1 MKELGAVV
9 ELPTLEP
16 ISVRLR
22 KMSSKE
28 LNTLLAKVQ
37 RELKSRKKKKPKRV
51 KQVGERFRYW
61 TLYVLRLE
69 NGNYYVGITAVT
81 ALQRFRKHKS
91 GKGAVWTK
99 LNPPIEIIHE
109 ESLGYLY
116 ESQAVKLETDKTL
129 EVMKTYGIERVRGG
143 SLVQVNAVVHKKT
156 ATKLMNKL
164 DGIEEVRLY
173 E

>member
-1 MKELGAVV
+1 MKELGAMV
-9 ELPTLEP
+9 ELSTLEP
-16 ISVRLR
+16 ISLRLR
-22 KMSSKE
+22 KMSRKD
-28 LNTLLAKVQ
+28 LNTLLAKVK
-37 RELKSRKKKKPKRV
+37 RELESRKVKKV
-51 KQVGERFRYW
+51 KSEKEVGERFRYW

-81 ALQRFRKHKS
+81 PLQRFKQHES

-99 LNPPIEIIHE
+99 LNPPIEIIQE

-164 DGIEEVRLY
+164 DGTEEVRLY